1 MDLKS
6 KEILKDYESS
16 LEDLTFNSK
25 PIINMLTMLAN
36 KHRGLAS
43 EIVDLVETR
52 FFKVATLS
60 DILWNTQSLLLG
72 CRLMC
77 MYIYVHLFLFLYV
90 YTCIYLNIGICIH
103 ACMYVCI
110 KTIKKITPHKQFD
123 AHLMGVSFFPLMY
136 RCELNISYQLCIW
149 WTRWSKI

>member
-36 KHRGLAS
+36 RHRALAS

-60 DILWNTQSLLLG
+60 DIPWNTQSILLG

-77 MYIYVHLFLFLYV
+77 VHIYICIYFYFCMYV
-90 YTCIYLNIGICIH
+90 YLNIGICIH

-110 KTIKKITPHKQFD
+110 KTKKKITPHKQFD

-136 RCELNISYQLCIW
+136 RCELNINYQLCI
-149 WTRWSKI
+149 